1 MAVRLRRGASSSW
14 STQRPR
20 TMPSRGTSRSRSD
33 NRPGAYRQSGRAER
47 IRGTRSAPVCPVGQA
62 RGVDRV
68 VIFGRGGSGKSTL
81 ARGLA
86 HATQLPLIELDK
98 EFWNDQ
104 LDALPRAQWAQRQ
117 HELASGD
124 LWIMDGEL
132 GPYDAVEPRLCRADH
147 AGTPRLL
154 DVEDP
159 MATGQ
164 PPSTAQRCRRFRSP
178 SSDHHTSHPRRG
190 RGMAGTRSR
199 VIGART

>member
-1 MAVRLRRGASSSW
+1 
-14 STQRPR
+14 
-20 TMPSRGTSRSRSD
+20 
-33 NRPGAYRQSGRAER
+33 
-47 IRGTRSAPVCPVGQA
+47 
-62 RGVDRV
+62 VDRV

-147 AGTPRLL
+147 VIILDMSLL
-154 DVEDP
+154 
-159 MATGQ
+159 
-164 PPSTAQRCRRFRSP
+164 RCAWRAV
-178 SSDHHTSHPRRG
+178 RRG
-190 RGMAGTRSR
+190 RERLDFWTWRIRWRRVSR
-199 VIGART
+199 PQLLNAAADFAPQAAIITLRTPAAAEAWLEQDRE